1 MGRDKGKERRALRI
15 RMSRDWK
22 LEEKKKKTE
31 ENNTKPIR
39 ILQNKGYQKGN
50 EMRMEVEM
58 EDEECQ

>member
-1 MGRDKGKERRALRI
+1 M